1 MPRPLRVAAAVIA
14 IAAIT
19 LAVAPPLSSS
29 TSDVGVGRVELG
41 FRPATSGATLVDL
54 PPLGSVGAPTHP
66 GPVQVRL
73 ELKSLDVNRL
83 VDDTGR
89 TDLGKVADDIRADLP
104 AAVRV
109 AVLRL
114 AVVATAVGAV
124 AGAAVWSRRWRP
136 VLAGAG
142 IGLVT
147 ALALMASALPG
158 FDAKGFD
165 DVAVKGSLSS
175 GSQLLA
181 SITSNPSSGVGRRID
196 SLAERVAGLYSATLS
211 DDVDATAGTT
221 VILHISDV
229 HLNPVGIQLARRL
242 AEAFDVDAVLDT
254 GDTTSFGTPFEG
266 SFADLVADF
275 PVPYLFV
282 GGNHDSIPNRAAIT
296 AAPGVESIHGRIR
309 TIRGVRILGF
319 DDPVV
324 TTTRHVPRDEQ
335 RRIELAASSQLAAL
349 TSQLE
354 PDLVA
359 VHNPL
364 ILREVVGRVPVAVAG
379 HTHRFE
385 MGASDGTLV
394 AVVGSTGATGLG
406 SLLTEDDLPY
416 AAQLLRFDR
425 GRLVA
430 VDRIEVVGTGGDL
443 EVRRRAIRDADF
455 DGETAGFIGRQV
467 VEADAPA
474 STDAPTTTLDVL
486 TPVEESA
493 TTTMPVPT
501 TG

>member
-1 MPRPLRVAAAVIA
+1 MTRRVPTWLRRTAAVALVAAAV
-14 IAAIT
+14 
-19 LAVAPPLSSS
+19 LVVAPPLATS
-29 TSDVGVGRVELG
+29 TSDVGVGRVAMG
-41 FRPATSGATLVDL
+41 FHPATSGSTRVDL
-54 PPLGSVGAPTHP
+54 PPLGSVDAPTHP

-73 ELKSLDVNRL
+73 DLRSVDVARL

-89 TDLGKVADDIRADLP
+89 SDLGAVADDIRDDLP
-104 AAVRV
+104 GAVRN
-109 AVLRL
+109 AALRL
-114 AVVATAVGAV
+114 ALVAAAVGAA
-124 AGAAVWSRRWRP
+124 AGAAVWARRWRQ
-136 VLAGAG
+136 VVAGSG
-142 IGLVT
+142 IGLLT
-147 ALALMASALPG
+147 AVALVAAALPG
-158 FDAKGFD
+158 FDAAAFD
-165 DVAVKGSLSS
+165 EVAVRGSLSS

-181 SITSNPSSGVGRRID
+181 SITSNPSAGVGRRID
-196 SLAERVAGLYSATLS
+196 SLADRVAGLYSATLS

-221 VILHISDV
+221 VVLHVSDI
-229 HLNPVGIQLARRL
+229 HLNPVGVQLARRL

-282 GGNHDSIPNRAAIT
+282 GGNHDSIPNRAAIS
-296 AAPGVESIHGRIR
+296 AAPGVESINGRVR

-324 TTTRHVPRDEQ
+324 TTTRRVSRDEQ
-335 RRIELAASSQLAAL
+335 RRIEFSASRQLAAL

-364 ILREVVGRVPVAVAG
+364 ILRDVVGRTPAAVAG

-385 MGASDGTLV
+385 LGASEGTVV

-406 SLLTEDDLPY
+406 SLLTEDDIPY

-425 GRLVA
+425 GALVA
-430 VDRIEVVGTGGDL
+430 VDRIEVLGTDGDL
-443 EVRRRAIRDADF
+443 QVRRRAIRDADRE
-455 DGETAGFIGRQV
+455 GATAGFIGRQV
-467 VEADAPA
+467 DEADAPA
-474 STDAPTTTLDVL
+474 STDAPTTTLDLGLDV
-486 TPVEESA
+486 
-493 TTTMPVPT
+493 TTTSV
-501 TG
+501 G

>member
-1 MPRPLRVAAAVIA
+1 MRRAAALVGVVAA
-14 IAAIT
+14 T
-19 LAVAPPLSSS
+19 LVVAPSLATS
-29 TSDVGVGRVELG
+29 TSDVGVGRVALG
-41 FRPATSGATLVDL
+41 FHPAASGSTRVEL
-54 PPLGSVGAPTHP
+54 PPLGSVSAPTHP

-89 TDLGKVADDIRADLP
+89 ADLGAVADDIRADLP
-104 AAVRV
+104 AAVRS

-114 AVVATAVGAV
+114 AATGIAVGAV
-124 AGAAVWSRRWRP
+124 AGAAVWSRRLRALLGGAC
-136 VLAGAG
+136 VGLATT
-142 IGLVT
+142 LV
-147 ALALMASALPG
+147 LMAATLPG
-158 FDAKGFD
+158 FDSKGFD
-165 DVAVKGSLSS
+165 DVAVSGSLSS

-196 SLAERVAGLYSATLS
+196 SLAERVAALYSASLS
-211 DDVDATAGTT
+211 DDVDASVGTT

-242 AEAFDVDAVLDT
+242 ADAFDVDAVLDT
-254 GDTTSFGTPFEG
+254 GDTTSFGTPFDG
-266 SFADLVADF
+266 AFADLVADF

-282 GGNHDSIPNRAAIT
+282 GGNHDSIPNRAAIA

-309 TIRGVRILGF
+309 TVRGVRILGF

-324 TTTRHVPRDEQ
+324 TTTRNVPRDEQ
-335 RRIELAASSQLAAL
+335 RRIELSASRQLAAL

-364 ILREVVGRVPVAVAG
+364 ILRDVVGRTPVAVAG

-385 MGASDGTLV
+385 LGASEGTLV

-406 SLLTEDDLPY
+406 SLLTEEDLPY
-416 AAQLLRFDR
+416 SAQLLRFDR

-430 VDRIEVVGTGGDL
+430 IDRIEVVGTGGDL
-443 EVRRRAIRDADF
+443 EVRRRAIRDEDF
-455 DGETAGFIGRQV
+455 EGETAGFIGKQV

-474 STDAPTTTLDVL
+474 STVAPPTTLDL
-486 TPVEESA
+486 
-493 TTTMPVPT
+493 PT
-501 TG
+501 TSVPPTR